1 MKLLLENW
9 RNYLNEGWE
18 EEARKQ
24 AKEAGETGPI
34 GVETFEDLKKL
45 LKAVELKRK
54 GGVAAKQAF
63 KYIGSMLGPLGQAA
77 VDVVENS
84 KDMRDLLKSL
94 YKADD
99 SFKTQSGLDK
109 LNVDDN
115 VSKIVDDQVEA
126 AFLKVLPKLIADKSG
141 PIGDY
146 NITKELQAFLAS
158 KFDKTTV
165 KK

>member
-63 KYIGSMLGPLGQAA
+63 KYIGSMLGPLGQAV

-115 VSKIVDDQVEA
+115 VSKMRYINSI
-126 AFLKVLPKLIADKSG
+126 FKWG
-141 PIGDY
+141 
-146 NITKELQAFLAS
+146 
-158 KFDKTTV
+158 
-165 KK
+165 